1 MIVIPSEAG
10 TLVSFYRLKS
20 LNCIKLSLIIMKILS
35 IIILYITFQF
45 SLNSQTANVTTHDYQ
60 ENSASKRY
68 LISVK
73 YPQVDFGPDAL
84 MGVRGIAQDI
94 NSCIDTLWN
103 NRVKDFKYE
112 VKGLP
117 EKPCTEQPSA
127 LNVTY
132 KTVYND
138 NSLFSFSF
146 ETFSAP
152 DCANHPYNY
161 TTTLNYSI
169 TSIGAFGLSDIF
181 LQDKPYLKFISDYCM
196 KELKARAIKDKL
208 DNVNNMIEQGTS
220 QKEDNFRVFNVNTKE
235 LIITFNP
242 YQVGPWIWGTQSVSI
257 PYNEIKNMIDPSGPL
272 GTFIK

>member
-1 MIVIPSEAG
+1 
-10 TLVSFYRLKS
+10 
-20 LNCIKLSLIIMKILS
+20 MKILS
-35 IIILYITFQF
+35 TIILYITLQF
-45 SLNSQTANVTTHDYQ
+45 SLYSQTANITTHDYQ

-68 LISVK
+68 LMAVK
-73 YPQVDFGPDAL
+73 YPQIDFGPEAL

-94 NSCIDTLWN
+94 NTCVDTLWK
-103 NRVKDFKYE
+103 NRVSDFKNE
-112 VKGLP
+112 IRGLP

-161 TTTLNYSI
+161 TTTLNYSA
-169 TSIGAFGLSDIF
+169 TSVGALGLSDIF
-181 LQDKPYLKFISDYCM
+181 LKDKPYLKFISDYCM
-196 KELKARAIKDKL
+196 KELKARALKDKL
-208 DNVNNMIEQGTS
+208 DNINDMIATGTS
-220 QKEDNFRVFNVNTKE
+220 ANADNFRAFNVTQSE

-242 YQVGPWIWGTQSVSI
+242 YRVGPWIWGTQSVSI
-257 PYNEIKNMIDPSGPL
+257 PYSEIKSMFDPNGPL
-272 GTFIK
+272 GIFVK